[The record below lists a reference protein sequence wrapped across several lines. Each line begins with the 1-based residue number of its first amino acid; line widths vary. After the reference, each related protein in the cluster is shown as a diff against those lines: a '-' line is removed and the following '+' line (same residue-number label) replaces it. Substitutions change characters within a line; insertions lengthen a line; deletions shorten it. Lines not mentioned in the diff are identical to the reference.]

1 MHKDAGLALIAILA
15 CGSIAAAA
23 DARKPGSSAVLAKP
37 GARPSA
43 VVSTVSRTS
52 KLPSLLKAKLPS
64 LLKAMST
71 SHSGAIRN
79 REILA
84 SHRISTLATHPS
96 LNPSS
101 AKPGSIGMRPSAT
114 IVVQAQAR
122 MNFSQSSLAN
132 QRNTKI
138 ALASAAAG
146 NLKPSAHG
154 GFLSTRT
161 NLHPMTPSKVRSAS
175 RAEFSP
181 KARGTI
187 TTLRRVSPRH

>member
-1 MHKDAGLALIAILA
+1 LGFAMHKDAGLALIAILA

-52 KLPSLLKAKLPS
+52 KLPS

-161 NLHPMTPSKVRSAS
+161 SLHPMTPSKVRSAS